1 MQLKIGDTVLSAG
14 DSRPSTPGTPF
25 GVSGITVSENPGV
38 EVREFVGA
46 DRVFGELVLC
56 NHGVVSFR
64 TTRIFASVG
73 DAVAWAMS
81 GHRGEPAAGKLVYG
95 GNTVFENAVV
105 TSKRLSHV
113 GVAVIT
119 QYTIEG

>member
-1 MQLKIGDTVLSAG
+1 MTLTLNGSVLSTG
-14 DSRPSTPGTPF
+14 DARRTDGSPF
-25 GVSGITVSENPGV
+25 GVANVMVGENPGA

-46 DRVFGELVLC
+46 DRVAGEWVRC
-56 NHGVVSFR
+56 NHGVVSFQ

-81 GHRGEPAAGKLVYG
+81 KHWGEPTAGKLVYG

-105 TSKRLSHV
+105 TSKRLSLV

>member
-1 MQLKIGDTVLSAG
+1 MTLTLNGSVLSTG
-14 DSRPSTPGTPF
+14 DARRTDGSPF
-25 GVSGITVSENPGV
+25 GVANVTVSENPGA

-46 DRVFGELVLC
+46 DRVAGEWVRC
-56 NHGVVSFR
+56 NHGVVSFQ

-81 GHRGEPAAGKLVYG
+81 KHRGEQTAGKLVYG

-105 TSKRLSHV
+105 TSKRLSLV